1 MFFEVGFWL
10 VFLELWDLEV
20 LFVRS
25 VLGVFGGLLCVFFV
39 DLFLF
44 VGGLGGWLCCVS
56 LVFLDFSFGE
66 LFVGGFVFLF
76 CVLWFVVFDIE
87 SFSLSFS
94 VESVFDWLDFYSS
107 GGGFLLLLEEF
118 EVDVV
123 LVLMGVL
130 G

>member
-1 MFFEVGFWL
+1 MFFEVGFWF

-25 VLGVFGGLLCVFFV
+25 VLGVVGGFLWVFFV

-44 VGGLGGWLCCVS
+44 VGVLGGWLCCVS
-56 LVFLDFSFGE
+56 FVFLDFSFGGF
-66 LFVGGFVFLF
+66 FVGGFVFFF

-107 GGGFLLLLEEF
+107 GGGLLLLEEV